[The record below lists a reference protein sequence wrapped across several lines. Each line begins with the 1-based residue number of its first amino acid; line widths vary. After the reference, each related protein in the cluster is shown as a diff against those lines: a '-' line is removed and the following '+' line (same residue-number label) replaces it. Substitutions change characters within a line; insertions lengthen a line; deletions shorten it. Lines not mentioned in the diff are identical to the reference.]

1 MKAISLFVT
10 LVRSLRLSPRLS
22 SGLFYSTLA
31 LTSIFLAA
39 ACRQQMAEQPRY
51 DPLEASQFFT
61 DGQSARPLV
70 ENTVARGQLIED
82 EHFFTGISND
92 APAKTFPFPVN
103 LEILQRGKERY
114 GIYCSPCHSLTG
126 DGDGM
131 IPRRGFT
138 RAASFHIQRLREAP
152 PGYFFVVM
160 TDGLGAMPSYRAQIS
175 PRDRWAITAYL
186 RALQL
191 SQNATVNDVP
201 AEMRAKL
208 TGETR

>member
-1 MKAISLFVT
+1 MVHMRQHSITILVISSVLIAI
-10 LVRSLRLSPRLS
+10 
-22 SGLFYSTLA
+22 
-31 LTSIFLAA
+31 AA
-39 ACRQQMAEQPRY
+39 TGCRQQMAEQPRY

-70 ENTVARGQLIED
+70 ENTVARGQLRGD
-82 EHFFTGISND
+82 EHFYTGGSGG
-92 APAKTFPFPVN
+92 ALAKTFPFAIT
-103 LEILQRGKERY
+103 LGILQRGQERY

-138 RAASFHIQRLREAP
+138 RAASFHIPRLREAP
-152 PGYFFVVM
+152 PGYFFFVITQGM
-160 TDGLGAMPSYRAQIS
+160 GAMPNYRNQIP
-175 PRDRWAITAYL
+175 PRDRWAITAYI

-201 AEMRAKL
+201 SEMRAKL

>member
-1 MKAISLFVT
+1 
-10 LVRSLRLSPRLS
+10 
-22 SGLFYSTLA
+22 
-31 LTSIFLAA
+31 
-39 ACRQQMAEQPRY
+39 MAEQPRY

-82 EHFFTGISND
+82 EHSFSGISND
-92 APAKTFPFPVN
+92 VPAKTFPFPVN

-160 TDGLGAMPSYRAQIS
+160 TDGFGAMPSYRAQIS
-175 PRDRWAITAYL
+175 PRDRWAITAYI